1 MTLTNM
7 KKISL
12 YFLGLA
18 VALFGCQQESLE
30 PIGKNMKTVTLT
42 ADMVLDT
49 KASIDSKT
57 GYFKWQEGDVIS
69 VLATDNK
76 FYDFTLKTGAGDIKA
91 KFSGTIPVNSEIT
104 TVATYP
110 AFVANGTENSVLE
123 GTTFNYTLPTEWT
136 WKQDVSNVPMV
147 ASFAEGADGMSFK
160 QVGGV
165 LRFHVK
171 NMPAKGSVVLTT
183 DASIT
188 GQFPV
193 DITGLGTAAM
203 VATEGAST
211 LTINY
216 SAETNG
222 ADVEFSVPVP
232 TGTYKDYKFEVKD
245 QSGKVLL
252 EKTYVKENKV
262 ERAYLVNLK
271 EVALETTTLAAPTVW
286 PYFVDARVLL
296 PKVEGAT
303 QYAVFVDDAEPQIV
317 TATDWDAATSS
328 LVIGGDFDHYTTHTV
343 SVAKV
348 VNGAILTAT
357 KSPAVEFTTGRVFQ
371 MTYNTGTKFV
381 CAAWDDVALGVENST
396 VYDEATQ
403 KWSMVPQ
410 KDPTSRTYRGY
421 RVRLYDENMTL
432 LYEEVPFSSQVDY
445 GGGMSDSSW
454 IGMIGGKNVL
464 LPTSLTFGWLEPGK
478 TYYFQVQTLA
488 EPVTF
493 SNSDLSNNNKFR
505 CFEANCAGHTIAS
518 ARGGCGWSKLVAM
531 TTDAPHVAGPK
542 EVFYEGFDDMMFN
555 SDIMNMSVALVPEF
569 VTSAAEAATYKSTAS
584 ADLYKAWV
592 AKPFSERRFSE
603 QGFNTML
610 GVFYHGLTD
619 DTAPVA
625 SAKTY
630 FNSYAGS
637 LKGWSIVNG
646 DATKPAR
653 TMNPNFGSV
662 RIGESGGNSEYVT
675 LRTTP
680 IDSRLLDNGPKK
692 CRVTIKVAGHATKY
706 QYPMT
711 CVRVNYYHPGNS
723 TVKTDYDFSSS
734 QDNSWQSSTDYI
746 HYPRYGTIVHELE
759 LYNGDEIG
767 FEKLV
772 KKNTIAG
779 NSTTQAKQQVGCL
792 TIGAITPSFPS
803 TPVPAARRRRTGRR
817 CFTE

>member
-1 MTLTNM
+1 MNLTNM

-12 YFLGLA
+12 YFFGLA

-30 PIGKNMKTVTLT
+30 PVGKNMKTVTLT

-57 GYFKWQEGDVIS
+57 GDFKWQEGDVIS

-91 KFSGTIPVNSEIT
+91 KFSGSIPVNSEIT

-203 VATEGAST
+203 VATEGSST
-211 LTINY
+211 LIINY
-216 SAETNG
+216 AAESNG
-222 ADVEFSVPVP
+222 ADVEFNVPVP

-245 QSGKVLL
+245 QSGNVLL
-252 EKTYVKENKV
+252 EKIYKKDNEVK
-262 ERAYLVNLK
+262 RAYLVNLK
-271 EVALETTTLAAPTVW
+271 EVALETTTLATPIVW

-296 PKVEGAT
+296 PKLAGAT
-303 QYAVFVDDAEPQIV
+303 QYAVFIDGSSEPQIV
-317 TATDWDAATSS
+317 NATDWDANTTS
-328 LVIGGDFDHYTTHTV
+328 LVIGGNFDHNTTHSV

-348 VNGAILTAT
+348 VNGAVLTAT
-357 KSPAVEFTTGRVFQ
+357 KSPAVSFTTGRVMQ
-371 MTYNTGTKFV
+371 MTYNTGTKFI

-396 VYDEATQ
+396 VYDETTQ
-403 KWSMVPQ
+403 KWTMVPQ
-410 KDPTSRTYRGY
+410 KDPTSRPYRGY

-432 LYEEVPFSSQVDY
+432 LYEEVPFSSQIDY
-445 GGGMSDSSW
+445 GGGFSDSSW
-454 IGMIGGKNVL
+454 IGKEGGKNVM
-464 LPTSLTFGWLEPGK
+464 LPTSLTFGWLQPGK
-478 TYYFQVQTLA
+478 TYYFQVQTLS
-488 EPVTF
+488 EPVVFTNNL
-493 SNSDLSNNNKFR
+493 NSKNR
-505 CFEANCAGHTIAS
+505 CFEPSCAGHEITS
-518 ARGGCGWSKLVAM
+518 ARGGSAWSKLTPM
-531 TTDAPHVAGPK
+531 TTDAAHVPGPK

-569 VTSAAEAATYKSTAS
+569 LTATDQTYKSTAS
-584 ADLYKAWV
+584 AALYHSWLE
-592 AKPFSERRFSE
+592 KPFSERRFSE

-619 DTAPVA
+619 KANQESTL
-625 SAKTY
+625 KTE
-630 FNSYAGS
+630 FNKYAGS
-637 LKGWSIVNG
+637 LEGWSVVSSAGADNY
-646 DATKPAR
+646 TR
-653 TMNPNFGSV
+653 TMNPRFGAV
-662 RIGESGGNSEYVT
+662 TLGQSGTNGDYVT
-675 LRTTP
+675 LRTYKIYNDKLSEAGT
-680 IDSRLLDNGPKK
+680 K
-692 CRVTIKVAGHATKY
+692 CKITAKVSGQATTNL
-706 QYPMT
+706 YPMA
-711 CVRVNYYHPGNS
+711 
-723 TVKTDYDFSSS
+723 TVAVKRYGKEGGASQNLGVIDFSSTQINS
-734 QDNSWQSSTDYI
+734 GTNTDNYT
-746 HYPRYGTIVHELE
+746 HYPRYSTIEVEAT
-759 LYNGDEIG
+759 LYPGDEIG
-767 FEKLV
+767 FEKP
-772 KKNTIAG
+772 KKANTA
-779 NSTTQAKQQVGCL
+779 TTKEVGCL
-792 TIGAITPSFPS
+792 TIGELLIE
-803 TPVPAARRRRTGRR
+803 VM
-817 CFTE
+817 

>member
-328 LVIGGDFDHYTTHTV
+328 LVIGGKFAHNSKHTV

-348 VNGAILTAT
+348 ANGAILTAT
-357 KSPAVEFTTGRVFQ
+357 KSQTVEFTTGRVFQ

-410 KDPTSRTYRGY
+410 AVDGSTGRPVRGY
-421 RVRLYDENMTL
+421 RVQLYDENMNL
-432 LYEEVPFSSQVDY
+432 LYDEIPYSSQVDF
-445 GGGMSDSSW
+445 GGGISDSSW
-454 IGMIGGKNVL
+454 IGKIGGQNVL

-478 TYYFQVQTLA
+478 TYYFRVKTLD

-493 SNSDLSNNNKFR
+493 SETDPVNKCFGTHPDTSDKPHFD
-505 CFEANCAGHTIAS
+505 TIS
-518 ARGGCGWSKLVAM
+518 SKRGGCGWSELTPM
-531 TTDAPHVAGPK
+531 TTDAPHVASAN

-584 ADLYKAWV
+584 ADLYKAWL

-610 GVFYHGLTD
+610 GVFYHGLTN

-625 SAKTY
+625 GAKTY

-646 DATKPAR
+646 DAEKPAR

-662 RIGESGGNSEYVT
+662 RIGESGGNGDYVT
-675 LRTTP
+675 LRTSP

-692 CRVTIKVAGHATKY
+692 CRVTIKVAGHATDK

-711 CVRVNYYHPGNS
+711 CVRINYYHPGNS
-723 TVKTDYDFSSS
+723 TVNTDYDFSSS
-734 QDNSWQSSTDYI
+734 QDNSWQSTTDYI

-779 NSTTQAKQQVGCL
+779 NSTTKAKYQVGCL
-792 TIGAITPSFPS
+792 TIGEVLIE
-803 TPVPAARRRRTGRR
+803 VI
-817 CFTE
+817 E

>member
-147 ASFAEGADGMSFK
+147 ASFAKGADGMSFK

-296 PKVEGAT
+296 PKMEGAT

-454 IGMIGGKNVL
+454 IGKIDGKNVL
-464 LPTSLTFGWLEPGK
+464 LPTSLTFGWLQPGK
-478 TYYFQVQTLA
+478 TYYFQVQTLS
-488 EPVTF
+488 EPVVFT
-493 SNSDLSNNNKFR
+493 NKDLTSKNR
-505 CFEANCAGHTIAS
+505 CFDPACEGHEITS
-518 ARGGCGWSKLVAM
+518 ARGGSAWSNLTPM
-531 TTDAPHVAGPK
+531 TTDAAHVPAAN

-555 SDIMNMSVALVPEF
+555 SDMMNMSVALVPEF
-569 VTSAAEAATYKSTAS
+569 LTQTSQTYKSTDS
-584 ADLYKAWV
+584 RELYWSWYNNLKTTPLIDM
-592 AKPFSERRFSE
+592 KFSE
-603 QGFNTML
+603 QGFNSML
-610 GVFYHGLTD
+610 GVIYHGLTD
-619 DTAPVA
+619 VTTNSKNVQY
-625 SAKTY
+625 SL
-630 FNSYAGS
+630 NSYAGS
-637 LKGWSIVNG
+637 LEGWSVMVGTAN
-646 DATKPAR
+646 KPAR

-662 RIGESGGNSEYVT
+662 RLGETYTSAGK
-675 LRTTP
+675 TTFISAP
-680 IDSRLLDNGPKK
+680 IKSDKLSDEAKN
-692 CRVTIKVAGHATKY
+692 CI
-706 QYPMT
+706 
-711 CVRVNYYHPGNS
+711 VRVKVSANGGPLPDFYTPGGKRALNSLVGLYVYHNGTKGTSKKFQLADMEGWSDNYKY
-723 TVKTDYDFSSS
+723 KDD
-734 QDNSWQSSTDYI
+734 DNYI
-746 HYPRYGTIVHELE
+746 HYPTWFVLEMECALCYDDVIYFVKENPENVNGVAKDYYG
-759 LYNGDEIG
+759 
-767 FEKLV
+767 
-772 KKNTIAG
+772 
-779 NSTTQAKQQVGCL
+779 GCI
-792 TIGAITPSFPS
+792 TIGEVSI
-803 TPVPAARRRRTGRR
+803 
-817 CFTE
+817 ELK

>member
-1 MTLTNM
+1 MILTNNLKFLTTM

-18 VALFGCQQESLE
+18 AVLFGCQQEALE
-30 PIGKNMKTVTLT
+30 PVGENMKTVTFT
-42 ADMVLDT
+42 ADMGLDT

-57 GYFKWQEGDVIS
+57 GEFEWQEGDVIS

-76 FYDFTLKTGAGDIKA
+76 FYDFTLKTGAGNFKA
-91 KFSGTIPVNSEIT
+91 KFSGSIPSNEEIT

-110 AFVANGTENSVLE
+110 SFVANGTDNTALD

-136 WKQDVSNVPMV
+136 WKKDVSNVPMV
-147 ASFAEGADGMSFK
+147 ASFAEGADEMSFK

-203 VATEGAST
+203 VATEGTST

-216 SAETNG
+216 AAETNG

-245 QSGKVLL
+245 QSGNVLL
-252 EKTYVKENKV
+252 EKTYKKDNEIK
-262 ERAYLVNLK
+262 RAYLVNLK
-271 EVALETTTLAAPTVW
+271 EVALETTTLSTPTVW

-296 PKVEGAT
+296 PKMEGAT

-403 KWSMVPQ
+403 KWSMVAQAADGSTGRPV
-410 KDPTSRTYRGY
+410 RGY

-445 GGGMSDSSW
+445 GGGISDSSW
-454 IGMIGGKNVL
+454 IGKIGGANVL
-464 LPTSLTFGWLEPGK
+464 LPTSLTFGWLQPGK
-478 TYYFQVQTLA
+478 TYYFQVQTLS
-488 EPVTF
+488 EPVVFT
-493 SNSDLSNNNKFR
+493 NKDLTSKNR
-505 CFEANCAGHTIAS
+505 CFDPACEGHEITS
-518 ARGGCGWSKLVAM
+518 ARGGSAWSKLTPM
-531 TTDAPHVAGPK
+531 TTDAAHVPAAN

-569 VTSAAEAATYKSTAS
+569 LSATDQTYKSTAS
-584 ADLYKAWV
+584 AKLYQAWV
-592 AKPFSERRFSE
+592 AKSFSERRFSE

-619 DTAPVA
+619 KEKQEATF
-625 SAKTY
+625 KTE
-630 FNSYAGS
+630 FNKYAGS
-637 LKGWSIVNG
+637 LEGWSVVSSAG
-646 DATKPAR
+646 ATGKADDYTR
-653 TMNPNFGSV
+653 TMNPRFGAV
-662 RIGESGGNSEYVT
+662 TIGQSGTNGDYVT
-675 LRTTP
+675 LRTCAINSP
-680 IDSRLLDNGPKK
+680 LLADGPKK
-692 CRVTIKVAGHATKY
+692 CRVTVKVAGNATTK

-711 CVRVNYYHPGNS
+711 CVQINHYHPGS
-723 TVKTDYDFSSS
+723 ATAKSSVLDFSST
-734 QDNSWQSSTDYI
+734 QDNAWDSDGKYR
-746 HYPRYGTIVHELE
+746 HYPRWGEVSAEFTI
-759 LYNGDEIG
+759 YNGDEIG

-772 KKNTIAG
+772 KKNTIGA
-779 NSTTQAKQQVGCL
+779 NQVGCL
-792 TIGAITPSFPS
+792 TIGEVLIE
-803 TPVPAARRRRTGRR
+803 VI
-817 CFTE
+817 E